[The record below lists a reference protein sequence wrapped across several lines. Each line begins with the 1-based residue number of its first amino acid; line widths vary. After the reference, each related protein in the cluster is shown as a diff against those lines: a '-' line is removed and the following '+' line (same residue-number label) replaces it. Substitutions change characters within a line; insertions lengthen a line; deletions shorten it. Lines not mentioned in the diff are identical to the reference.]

1 MQEKEGVPM
10 ANILDRGEYDRK
22 RDEVKPAVP
31 AILGAWKD
39 EFPQNRLGL
48 AKWIMSKENP
58 MTARVTVNR
67 LWQEFFGHGIVKSA
81 DDFGA
86 MGARPTHPKLLD
98 WLAVE
103 FMESGWNVK
112 HIVKLMVTSK
122 AYQQSSQ
129 YRDDHFVHDTEN
141 SFLSRG
147 PRFRLHAEALRDQA
161 LSVSGLLV
169 NKMGGP
175 SVKPYQP
182 SGIWKAV
189 AYTGSDT
196 ANFVRDHG
204 EALYR
209 RSIYTFWKRT
219 APPASMAVFD
229 APSRENCTVKRERT
243 NTPMQALNMMN
254 DEQYVEAAR
263 YFAQG
268 MILEIKNDVQR
279 IKTMGFRVLGYPPN
293 ERELAM
299 MNQALQNYQS
309 SFLKKPDQAKAF
321 VNIGDIPTDASIDP
335 VKLASWTMLASTLLN
350 RDDVINKN

>member
-1 MQEKEGVPM
+1 
-10 ANILDRGEYDRK
+10 
-22 RDEVKPAVP
+22 
-31 AILGAWKD
+31 
-39 EFPQNRLGL
+39 
-48 AKWIMSKENP
+48 
-58 MTARVTVNR
+58 
-67 LWQEFFGHGIVKSA
+67 
-81 DDFGA
+81 
-86 MGARPTHPKLLD
+86 
-98 WLAVE
+98 
-103 FMESGWNVK
+103 MESGWNVK